1 MPHQPLYERLE
12 NAILIAVRRGRCLAE
27 DWSEHGPE
35 PSDSAPIQETLA
47 RLREGEVLARH
58 DDITI
63 QSMGKAL
70 CAALNALKPGYG
82 DLCLMNDTSDHLIF
96 EAPREHLRQLIECW
110 KALRDVRQEVRD
122 LVAAMRA
129 LEAEIHTN
137 A

>member
-35 PSDSAPIQETLA
+35 PADSASIRETLA
-47 RLREGEVLARH
+47 RLQEGEVLARH
-58 DDITI
+58 DDDTI
-63 QSMGKAL
+63 HHMGNAL

-96 EAPREHLRQLIECW
+96 EASREHLRQLMECW

-129 LEAEIHTN
+129 IEAEIHTN